1 MVEIKIKTTSFG
13 KGQKHSPK
21 EKFVL
26 LQKLR
31 QEAKRFQKA
40 LPNFIRSRNFDDLW
54 RHGKTSGRPHFT
66 VQKIKLILSFINTDL
81 LAMAGLCHT
90 EEIPKQYI
98 LGLLSSGLL
107 SAEFP
112 ILQPQNR
119 KQHPPH
125 QTSALADMRFKE
137 DHLFSLQPLEALPSL
152 LINEFPAFHQKT
164 KTKKQTQK
172 GTWQRTWLSGWRT

>member
-1 MVEIKIKTTSFG
+1 MIEIKIKGTTSFG

-31 QEAKRFQKA
+31 QAAKRFQKA
-40 LPNFIRSRNFDDLW
+40 LPSLTRSRNFDDLW
-54 RHGKTSGRPHFT
+54 RHAKTSGRPHLT

-81 LAMAGLCHT
+81 LAMAGLCDT
-90 EEIPKQYI
+90 EEIPKQCI

-107 SAEFP
+107 SVEFP

-119 KQHPPH
+119 KQHPPPH
-125 QTSALADMRFKE
+125 PPRLWPTWDLKRIICFHYSPLK
-137 DHLFSLQPLEALPSL
+137 LFLPSSL
-152 LINEFPAFHQKT
+152 MNFQSFI
-164 KTKKQTQK
+164 KKQKQK
-172 GTWQRTWLSGWRT
+172 NKHKKGPDRGHG

>member
-1 MVEIKIKTTSFG
+1 
-13 KGQKHSPK
+13 
-21 EKFVL
+21 
-26 LQKLR
+26 
-31 QEAKRFQKA
+31 
-40 LPNFIRSRNFDDLW
+40 
-54 RHGKTSGRPHFT
+54 
-66 VQKIKLILSFINTDL
+66 
-81 LAMAGLCHT
+81 MAGLCHT

-119 KQHPPH
+119 KQHPPPP
-125 QTSALADMRFKE
+125 QPSPLADMRFKE
-137 DHLFSLQPLEALPSL
+137 DHLFSLQSLEALPSL

-172 GTWQRTWLSGWRT
+172 GT

>member
-26 LQKLR
+26 LQKLM

-54 RHGKTSGRPHFT
+54 WHGKTSGRLHFT

-119 KQHPPH
+119 KQHPPPKPQLWPTWDLKRIICFH
-125 QTSALADMRFKE
+125 YS
-137 DHLFSLQPLEALPSL
+137 PLKPFLPSSL
-152 LINEFPAFHQKT
+152 MNFQPFI
-164 KTKKQTQK
+164 KKQKQK
-172 GTWQRTWLSGWRT
+172 NKHKKGPDRGHG